1 MARAL
6 NLQPLSIRKKS
17 NHSLSLSSRSWRKD
31 RLLSK
36 SSKRSL
42 IKLRQTNLKK
52 HIRISQTSMMFR
64 LSQSIR
70 EKLSKW
76 LPKNIFMI
84 PKSSSNR
91 WCTNLRIPSSTKTNS
106 TILSPRKRR
115 PIITMNRKRS
125 NISKVQIMKRAT
137 TKGSMKFLMMA
148 GTTSSTKR
156 TRRLS
161 TPRMKS
167 SITRRR
173 TGTNSMTRAMII
185 LMISILTTSINTKI
199 ITIIRIASTIT
210 TSRTMDTKIN
220 SRSSIIIMNI
230 KTNINITNTIINLRR
245 KITMAHMITS
255 LRVIKINT
263 KARTSKHKI
272 KLVIKIAPRKILYLQ
287 ILTKQVLN
295 KFRSSGH

>member
-1 MARAL
+1 
-6 NLQPLSIRKKS
+6 
-17 NHSLSLSSRSWRKD
+17 
-31 RLLSK
+31 
-36 SSKRSL
+36 
-42 IKLRQTNLKK
+42 
-52 HIRISQTSMMFR
+52 
-64 LSQSIR
+64 
-70 EKLSKW
+70 
-76 LPKNIFMI
+76 
-84 PKSSSNR
+84 
-91 WCTNLRIPSSTKTNS
+91 
-106 TILSPRKRR
+106 
-115 PIITMNRKRS
+115 MNRKRS

-156 TRRLS
+156 TISLS

-173 TGTNSMTRAMII
+173 TGTNIMTRAMII

-199 ITIIRIASTIT
+199 INIIRIASTIT

-220 SRSSIIIMNI
+220 SRSSIIIIIMNI

-245 KITMAHMITS
+245 KITMAQMITS

-263 KARTSKHKI
+263 IAKTSKHKI